1 VLEFLKMGG
10 QHEDAQ
16 IIDMVMTSCFEGL
29 AAR

>member
-1 VLEFLKMGG
+1 MGG

-16 IIDMVMTSCFEGL
+16 IIDLVMCSCFEGL